1 MTPID
6 SEARTLIQAIHDSP
20 GRTVMVIAGAGTH
33 ALASLL
39 GVAGASRTLLEA
51 LVPYDWA
58 AFDDFLGQTPE
69 QYVALP
75 TARLMAG
82 RALSRGRWLH
92 GDETVIG
99 LACTATIATDRPKR
113 GPHRAHIATWQ
124 PGGVA
129 SYSLHLQKGRRDRRA
144 EEELV
149 SRLILNA
156 LAGAYGLSHRLILPL
171 VTGAKLPGRSANGD
185 SCHEHHDDLAR
196 SARRLRQGAISHFS
210 ISADG
215 QVAEDRGQTPLILSG
230 AFNPLHEGHLQLA
243 KAAQALLDLPITFEL
258 AAHNVDKD
266 PLSPTAV
273 LERMAQFAGRWPV
286 VASHAAT
293 FLEKARRFPQTTFVV
308 GYDTAARIIHP
319 RYYDDSQEKM
329 RQALSEI
336 RQRGCRFL
344 VAGRKSDDGQFHP
357 APSLE
362 VPTGFDAL
370 FLPMHDF
377 RHDISSSE
385 LRRRGARGSR

>member
-1 MTPID
+1 
-6 SEARTLIQAIHDSP
+6 LIQAIHDSP

-33 ALASLL
+33 ALAWLL

-92 GDETVIG
+92 AGETAIG

-129 SYSLHLQKGRRDRRA
+129 SYSLQLQKGRRDRSA
-144 EEELV
+144 EEDLV

-156 LAGAYGLSHRLILPL
+156 LARAYGLDHRLTLPL
-171 VTGAKLPGRSANGD
+171 ITGKTEPGQPAHGD
-185 SCHEHHDDLAR
+185 TCREHHADLAR
-196 SARRLRQGAISHFS
+196 SARRLRQETISHFS

-215 QVAEDRGQTPLILSG
+215 EVAENTDQTPIILSG
-230 AFNPLHEGHLQLA
+230 AFNPLHEGHLELA
-243 KAAQALLDLPITFEL
+243 KAAQGLLNLPITFEL
-258 AAHNVDKD
+258 AARNVDKD
-266 PLSPTAV
+266 PLSPTEV

-293 FLEKARRFPQTTFVV
+293 FLEKARRFPQSTFVV
-308 GYDTAARIIHP
+308 GYDTAARIVHP
-319 RYYDDSQEKM
+319 RYYDDSQDQM
-329 RQALSEI
+329 RQALNEI

-362 VPTGFDAL
+362 IPAGFDSL
-370 FLPMHDF
+370 FLPMHGF

-385 LRRRGARGSR
+385 LRKRGARGSR